1 MRSGISAAI
10 RIASFSPS
18 AARSSSWSDASSASE
33 RRNGCAS
40 FSGGGRTPAYWV
52 QNAPPSPATASTMAR
67 ARTNSHVFPA
77 SGAAAATPAR
87 TRGQDPSDGS
97 ARPRSAWTTSASFF
111 GTERTT
117 SPMSTPSLVAKRPR
131 PCSLSRGDARANAT
145 PELSPRSRS
154 HGSSAGRQ
162 REVSSSSIVLTSAD
176 VGTREETPKRWLAR
190 TGPARSTRAL
200 PAWVVRIRKAK
211 GNWRRRA
218 SIPVPLACEASAL
231 PIELRP
237 LDRCQ
242 GSVHRASSL
251 KLGWQVL

>member
-1 MRSGISAAI
+1 
-10 RIASFSPS
+10 
-18 AARSSSWSDASSASE
+18 
-33 RRNGCAS
+33 
-40 FSGGGRTPAYWV
+40 
-52 QNAPPSPATASTMAR
+52 
-67 ARTNSHVFPA
+67 
-77 SGAAAATPAR
+77 
-87 TRGQDPSDGS
+87 
-97 ARPRSAWTTSASFF
+97 
-111 GTERTT
+111 
-117 SPMSTPSLVAKRPR
+117 MSTPSLVAKRPR

-154 HGSSAGRQ
+154 HGSSAGR

-251 KLGWQVL
+251 KLGWQVLVNQGSIFNCEVAARILVGDFSDGTVSIFKKYKGYILRFGLEMPFALPR